1 MSDSIAKDKLVWAK
15 DKKGRFTVSSACK
28 LAQEIEA
35 EDCNARCFDPTK
47 MHGIWRGVWRMNMPN
62 KIKHFSWK
70 ACNGILATKDS
81 LFRRKIMA
89 NNIYEACGMHVETIM
104 HMLCFCSRGTEVWSS
119 SKLTLPFI
127 KQDSWSFMDTFNR
140 LPPC

>member
-1 MSDSIAKDKLVWAK
+1 MTQLQKTKLVWAK

-81 LFRRKIMA
+81 FLKKDHGQQ
-89 NNIYEACGMHVETIM
+89 Y
-104 HMLCFCSRGTEVWSS
+104 L
-119 SKLTLPFI
+119 
-127 KQDSWSFMDTFNR
+127 
-140 LPPC
+140 

>member
-1 MSDSIAKDKLVWAK
+1 M
-15 DKKGRFTVSSACK
+15 
-28 LAQEIEA
+28 LA
-35 EDCNARCFDPTK
+35 
-47 MHGIWRGVWRMNMPN
+47 VLNMPN

-81 LFRRKIMA
+81 LFRRKITA

-119 SKLTLPFI
+119 SKLTFPFI
-127 KQDSWSFMDTFNR
+127 NKIHGASWKHSIDCGIDGRHSLGCWRNGSLFVGVFGR
-140 LPPC
+140 A